1 MGDQKS
7 DKKKAQDRKKR
18 VQRPAAQAA
27 KRKPRQLDED
37 NAAVSGVESRGP
49 EMAETLQAAGL
60 ALSKSFDLHAVL
72 ETLLD
77 YVGQLVPYDSAAV
90 YLLEE
95 GSRLVLRAARGF
107 ERWLDAEDAQIVG
120 VVRFDISQVQRNL
133 GLAVTEQKGLI
144 IPDVREAPGWE
155 PIRSSQHIRSWMS
168 VPLVVDGETIGAYSL
183 DKTEPN
189 FFTEEHLHAAES
201 LAAAAAVAIQ
211 IAIRYVKAQEELT
224 VREEAQRAE
233 HEQRVLS
240 EALRDI
246 GAMLSSSLDLE
257 VVLERILTEVNRVVP
272 YDSATILTIKGDVAE
287 VTHSRGK
294 DASVVGFQL
303 PIRDTP
309 NLLAITETGR
319 PFMIHDTQTSDIWVR
334 GPDTHEVRSSLAV
347 GIGADDQII
356 GFLSLECETPNAF
369 TEEHVERLQAFAD
382 QAAVAIRNARLFASV
397 EEGRQVAETL
407 RAANLALTK
416 SLDPDTV
423 LETLLDCLRQLVPYD
438 SASVML
444 LTDDSQL
451 RIQAM
456 RGFEG
461 WTDASE
467 IVGRTFDVRTARAL
481 GHVVAQRESLA
492 IPDTYEYPGWQRPPG
507 TQYIRSWLGVPLVSG
522 DQVIGVYSMDKA
534 EAGFFTEQH
543 VRLAEMLAAQG
554 AIAIANSR
562 LLQDLTESNAQLQQL
577 MTEYEQARRV
587 EHEQRVLSEALRD
600 IGAMLSSSLDLDVVL
615 ERILT
620 EVNRV
625 VPYDSAGIM
634 LVKGDIAEV
643 TAARGH
649 DASVVGLQLPIQD
662 TPNLRA
668 TTETGR
674 PCLISDTQTSELG
687 YDKGP
692 DVERVRSSLT
702 AAIGADEQVIGFLA
716 LECETPNAFTE
727 EHVERLQAFADQAAV
742 AIRNARLF
750 ASVEEGRQVAETLRA
765 ANLALTKSLDL
776 DTVLETLLDC
786 VHQLVPFDTASV
798 MLPMDDSRLV
808 VQAFRD
814 AGDWSDPSKVLGH
827 TFDLR
832 TNRVLGH
839 VVDERESLAIPDT
852 YEYPGWE
859 RLAGDEY
866 IRSCLGVPLVSGE
879 EVIGVYWLA
888 KAEAGFFTEE
898 HARLAEMLAAQGAIA
913 IANSRLLQDLQ
924 ASNTRLQQ
932 LMTEYDQARQAE
944 HEQRLMTEA
953 LHDIAAM
960 LNSSLDLDDVLE
972 GILTHV
978 TELVPCDGASILM
991 IKGDA
996 AEVTHAHGH
1005 DPAVVGLRF
1014 PLTERGAPNLLRAL
1028 ESGKPFLVDD
1038 TLTCEWWVNTVTESE
1053 WIRSNICAPIGTGDD
1068 TMGFISVDRG
1078 TPHAFTAAH
1087 VERVEA
1093 LAHEAAI
1100 AVRNARLYASVEEG
1114 RQVAETLRAANL
1126 ALTKSLDLD
1135 TVLETLL
1142 DCVRQLVP
1150 YDSACVMLPTDDS
1163 RLRIQAVRGYERW
1176 SDPSKVLGRTFDIRN
1191 ALGHVVAERESLLIR
1206 DTYEYPGWQRPPA
1219 TEYIRSW
1226 LGVPLVSGD
1235 KVIGVYSMDK
1245 AEAGFFTEQHVRL
1258 AEMLAAQ
1265 GAIAI
1270 ANSRLLQDLKASNT
1284 RLQQL
1289 MSEYEQARRAEHEQR
1304 ILAEALHD
1312 ITAML
1317 NSSLDLDA
1325 VLEGILTHLAEQA
1338 PCDAASILMIKG
1350 DVAEATHV
1358 RGHDPGVLGF
1368 QISLREDTPL
1378 IQVLKSGKPVVV
1390 DDTRTCEGW
1399 ISSPKA
1405 EWIRSNLNAAIK
1417 SGEETIGFI
1426 SLDSGT
1432 PHAFTPEHV
1441 QRVQAFANEAAIAV
1455 RNARLFE
1462 GTQRRVA
1469 EMETLQQSSLQ
1480 LTSSLDLPTVL
1491 DSIAESA
1498 LNLAGASNCYI
1509 YLYDEANDTLAF
1521 SAGLSKDGQREI
1533 APFAPRRDGLTATVA
1548 REGRPVVINDAPEH
1562 PHFSSEALKGD
1573 AIQAIAGL
1581 PLKRADRVL
1590 GVLNIFFLEPH
1601 VFSEEELRVL
1611 GLLADQAAMAI
1622 ENARLYASAQEAK
1635 EAAEAAT
1642 QAKSAFLATMSHEI
1656 RTPMNAV
1663 IGMTSLL
1670 LDTDLTP
1677 EQLDF
1682 AETIRS
1688 SGDALLTVIND
1699 ILDFSKIEAGR
1710 TELESQAFDLRECV
1724 EGALD
1729 LFAARA
1735 AEKELDL
1742 AYFTDA
1748 DVPAAIVG
1756 DVTRVRQI
1764 LVNLL
1769 SNALKFTE
1777 QGEIVVSVAATEK
1790 PRPAERPGFC
1800 ELHFAVQD
1808 TGIGIPPE
1816 RMDRLFKPFSQVDTS
1831 TTRRY
1836 GGTGLGLVI
1845 SKRLSEM
1852 MGGTMWVESEVGKG
1866 STFHFT
1872 IQAQVAPRLVRRDL
1886 RGIQPD
1892 LKAKRVLIVD
1902 DNLTSQKILTLQTQR
1917 WGMLPQV
1924 TGSPTEALH
1933 WIRQGDPF
1941 DVALVDMRMPDM
1953 DGVTL
1958 ATEIRRQRDAQTLP
1972 LVMMT
1977 SLGRREEGAEALD
1990 LAAFL
1995 TKPIKPSRLLDT
2007 MVEIFAAEEL
2017 TVEKEERKP
2026 EFDRQMGTRHP
2037 LRILLAEDNV
2047 VNQKLALRL
2056 LERMGYRADV
2066 AANGL
2071 EALAAL
2077 RRQSYDVVLMDVQMP
2092 EMDGLEATRTICR
2105 EWPPEQRPRIVA
2117 MTANVMKEDREAC
2130 VEAGMDDYLG
2140 KPIRVEELVDAL
2152 MRCQP
2157 LSDKEKTS

>member
-7 DKKKAQDRKKR
+7 DKQKAQGSKKR
-18 VQRPAAQAA
+18 VKRPAAQAA
-27 KRKPRQLDED
+27 KREPRHLDDD
-37 NAAVSGVESRGP
+37 NAAVREVEKRGP
-49 EMAETLQAAGL
+49 EITKTLQAASL
-60 ALSKSFDLHAVL
+60 ALTKSFDLQAVL

-77 YVGQLVPYDSAAV
+77 YVGQLVPYDTAAV

-95 GSRLVLRAARGF
+95 GSRLVVRAARGF

-120 VVRFDISQVQRNL
+120 VVHFDIDQMPRNL
-133 GLAVTEQKGLI
+133 WQGVAAQKGLI
-144 IPDVREAPGWE
+144 IPDVREDPDWE
-155 PIRSSQHIRSWMS
+155 QIPSSRHIRSWMG
-168 VPLVVDGETIGAYSL
+168 VPLVVDGEIIGVYSL
-183 DKTEPN
+183 DKTEPD
-189 FFTEEHLHAAES
+189 FFTEEHLQAAES

-211 IAIRYVKAQEELT
+211 IALRYVKAQEELT

-233 HEQRVLS
+233 HEQRVLA
-240 EALRDI
+240 EALRDS

-294 DASVVGFQL
+294 DASVAGFQL
-303 PIRDTP
+303 PIEDTS
-309 NLLAITETGR
+309 NLRAIKETGR
-319 PFMIHDTQTSDIWVR
+319 PFIIHDTQASDIWVA
-334 GPDTHEVRSSLAV
+334 GPDRHQVRSSLAT

-356 GFLSLECETPNAF
+356 GFLSLECATPNAF

-382 QAAVAIRNARLFASV
+382 QAAVAIRNARLYASV

-416 SLDPDTV
+416 SLDLDTV

-451 RIQAM
+451 RMQAI

-461 WTDASE
+461 WTDPSE
-467 IVGRTFDVRTARAL
+467 MVGRTFDLRTARAL
-481 GHVVAQRESLA
+481 GHVVNERESLA
-492 IPDTYEYPGWQRPPG
+492 IPDTYEYPGWERPRG
-507 TQYIRSWLGVPLVSG
+507 TEYIRSWLGVPLVSG
-522 DQVIGVYSMDKA
+522 EQVIGVYSMDKA

-562 LLQDLTESNAQLQQL
+562 LLQDL
-577 MTEYEQARRV
+577 QA
-587 EHEQRVLSEALRD
+587 S
-600 IGAMLSSSLDLDVVL
+600 
-615 ERILT
+615 
-620 EVNRV
+620 
-625 VPYDSAGIM
+625 
-634 LVKGDIAEV
+634 
-643 TAARGH
+643 
-649 DASVVGLQLPIQD
+649 
-662 TPNLRA
+662 
-668 TTETGR
+668 
-674 PCLISDTQTSELG
+674 
-687 YDKGP
+687 
-692 DVERVRSSLT
+692 
-702 AAIGADEQVIGFLA
+702 
-716 LECETPNAFTE
+716 
-727 EHVERLQAFADQAAV
+727 
-742 AIRNARLF
+742 NARL
-750 ASVEEGRQVAETLRA
+750 
-765 ANLALTKSLDL
+765 K
-776 DTVLETLLDC
+776 
-786 VHQLVPFDTASV
+786 
-798 MLPMDDSRLV
+798 
-808 VQAFRD
+808 
-814 AGDWSDPSKVLGH
+814 
-827 TFDLR
+827 
-832 TNRVLGH
+832 
-839 VVDERESLAIPDT
+839 
-852 YEYPGWE
+852 
-859 RLAGDEY
+859 
-866 IRSCLGVPLVSGE
+866 
-879 EVIGVYWLA
+879 
-888 KAEAGFFTEE
+888 
-898 HARLAEMLAAQGAIA
+898 
-913 IANSRLLQDLQ
+913 
-924 ASNTRLQQ
+924 Q
-932 LMTEYDQARQAE
+932 LMSEYEQARQAE

-991 IKGDA
+991 VKGDA

-1005 DPAVVGLRF
+1005 DPAVVGVRF
-1014 PLTERGAPNLLRAL
+1014 PLTERVVPNLLRAV
-1028 ESGKPFLVDD
+1028 ESGKPYVVDD
-1038 TLTCEWWVNTVTESE
+1038 TLTCEWWIPATESE
-1053 WIRSNICAPIGTGDD
+1053 WIRCNICAPIGTGDD
-1068 TMGFISVDRG
+1068 TMGFISVDRR
-1078 TPHAFTAAH
+1078 TPHAFTAEH
-1087 VERVEA
+1087 VERAEA

-1100 AVRNARLYASVEEG
+1100 AVRNARLYASVEG
-1114 RQVAETLRAANL
+1114 ARQVAETLRAANL

-1163 RLRIQAVRGYERW
+1163 RLRIQAIRGYERF
-1176 SDPSKVLGRTFDIRN
+1176 SDPSKVLGRTFEVRN
-1191 ALGHVVAERESLLIR
+1191 ALGHVVNERESLLIA
-1206 DTYEYPGWQRPPA
+1206 DTYEYPGWERPPA

-1226 LGVPLVSGD
+1226 LGVPLVSGEQ
-1235 KVIGVYSMDK
+1235 VIGVYSMDK

-1270 ANSRLLQDLKASNT
+1270 ANSRLLQDLQASNA

-1289 MSEYEQARRAEHEQR
+1289 MTEYEQARRAEHEQR
-1304 ILAEALHD
+1304 LMTEALHD

-1317 NSSLDLDA
+1317 NSSLDLDS
-1325 VLEGILTHLAEQA
+1325 VLEGILTHLAEQV

-1358 RGHDPGVLGF
+1358 RGHDPGVLGW
-1368 QISLREDTPL
+1368 QISLREETPL
-1378 IQVLKSGKPVVV
+1378 LQVLESGKPVVV
-1390 DDTRTCEGW
+1390 DDTRTCETW

-1426 SLDSGT
+1426 SLDRGT

-1441 QRVQAFANEAAIAV
+1441 ERVQAFANEAAIAV

-1469 EMETLQQSSLQ
+1469 ELETLQQSSLQ

-1509 YLYDEANDTLAF
+1509 YLYDDVNDTLTF
-1521 SAGLSKDGQREI
+1521 SAGLSKDGKREI
-1533 APFAPRRDGLTATVA
+1533 APFAPRSDGLTATVA
-1548 REGRPVVINDAPEH
+1548 REGRPVVIDDAPQH
-1562 PHFSSEALKGD
+1562 PHFSAQAGKGD
-1573 AIQAIAGL
+1573 IIQAIAGL
-1581 PLKRADRVL
+1581 PLKRAERVL

-1622 ENARLYASAQEAK
+1622 ENARLYASAQEAR

-1710 TELESQAFDLRECV
+1710 TELESQPFDVRECV

-1735 AEKELDL
+1735 AEKGLDL

-1777 QGEIVVSVAATEK
+1777 QGEIVVSVAATE
-1790 PRPAERPGFC
+1790 RPGFH
-1800 ELHFAVQD
+1800 ELHFAVRD

-1816 RMDRLFKPFSQVDTS
+1816 RMDRLFKSFSQVDTS

-1852 MGGTMWVESEVGKG
+1852 MGGTMWVESKVGKG

-1872 IQAQVAPRLVRRDL
+1872 IQAQTAPRLVRRDL
-1886 RGIQPD
+1886 RGVQPD
-1892 LKAKRVLIVD
+1892 LSGKRVLIVD
-1902 DNLTSQKILTLQTQR
+1902 DNATSRKILTLQTQR

-1924 TGSPTEALH
+1924 TGSPAEALQ

-1941 DVALVDMRMPDM
+1941 DVAILDLHMPDM
-1953 DGVTL
+1953 DGITL

-1972 LVMMT
+1972 LMLMT

-1995 TKPIKPSRLLDT
+1995 TKPIKPSRLLDALA
-2007 MVEIFAAEEL
+2007 EIFAAEEL

-2026 EFDRQMGTRHP
+2026 EFDREMGTRHP

-2056 LERMGYRADV
+2056 LQRMGYRADV

-2105 EWPPEQRPRIVA
+2105 EWPSEQRPRIVA

-2130 VEAGMDDYLG
+2130 LAAGMDDYLG

-2152 MRCQP
+2152 MQCRP
-2157 LSDKEKTS
+2157 SSKAEGKA